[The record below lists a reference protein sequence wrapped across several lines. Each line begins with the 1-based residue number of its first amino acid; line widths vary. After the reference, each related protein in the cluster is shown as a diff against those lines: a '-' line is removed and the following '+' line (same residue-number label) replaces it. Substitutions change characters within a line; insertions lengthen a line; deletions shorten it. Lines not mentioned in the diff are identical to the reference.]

1 MIMKS
6 PYEFRNINVGDLLI
20 QQIINPL
27 KSEEFI
33 RRRGIIVNIQN
44 NISTIEWTLDGENPS
59 TDLSK
64 TSIINSSLRKMIL
77 DGYIL
82 HYPIQK

>member
-1 MIMKS
+1 MKS